1 MVSFILRGCLYF
13 VEMSKKSTT
22 TEQILFREI
31 NGDFGVLKYI
41 ACQKLYNLY
50 MKEWYFESDYLPLLY
65 INFIHAVRQSS
76 EVASWAIQIIE
87 NQYANEI
94 NSIVFVADRIA
105 DMFENGIIR
114 DLVDKVKD

>member
-1 MVSFILRGCLYF
+1 
-13 VEMSKKSTT
+13 MSKKSTI
-22 TEQILFREI
+22 TEQMFLKEI
-31 NGDFGVLKYI
+31 NGDFGALKYI

-50 MKEWYFESDYLPLLY
+50 MKEWYFESNYLPLLC
-65 INFIHAVRQSS
+65 IKLIHAVRQSS

-114 DLVDKVKD
+114 DLVDKVKDDLTF

>member
-13 VEMSKKSTT
+13 VEMSKKSTI
-22 TEQILFREI
+22 TEQMFLREI

-50 MKEWYFESDYLPLLY
+50 MKEWYFESDYLSLLY
-65 INFIHAVRQSS
+65 INLIHAVRQSS